1 MHATHNNTQHA
12 LQTNMEVE
20 RLRLEKNTAEVRQ
33 KEEEERRKEVERRQK
48 EEEARRKEA
57 EQRQKEEQ
65 VHRREAEQRQKE
77 VEKEHER
84 ALAEITA
91 LRAQVGMAT
100 LMCPSPISQ

>member
-33 KEEEERRKEVERRQK
+33 KEEEEHCKEVEQRQK

-57 EQRQKEEQ
+57 EQRQKE
-65 VHRREAEQRQKE
+65 
-77 VEKEHER
+77 EKEHER